1 MSTLLYSQNQSD
13 SKDKSLKVYYN
24 GFYNFDK
31 SITTN
36 DNNVTYTNEVSNYDF
51 GGISFALEIDKNSL
65 FSHEIELLPLLL
77 KINEDITYVSADGF
91 DTQIS
96 DGSKNTYLKSAVRY
110 QINHSF
116 LDDNIVTPYLGAAIQ
131 LFGDFNKS
139 NPPMSTYYPF
149 SILQAGFTISIVPG
163 LQIDLGEKIAIDID
177 LPIDL
182 VLLYN
187 TWTYNQNPMIPVEN
201 QKKSEFETSFFPKRL
216 NARLGLIYR
225 I

>member
-1 MSTLLYSQNQSD
+1 
-13 SKDKSLKVYYN
+13 
-24 GFYNFDK
+24 
-31 SITTN
+31 
-36 DNNVTYTNEVSNYDF
+36 
-51 GGISFALEIDKNSL
+51 
-65 FSHEIELLPLLL
+65 
-77 KINEDITYVSADGF
+77 
-91 DTQIS
+91 
-96 DGSKNTYLKSAVRY
+96 
-110 QINHSF
+110 
-116 LDDNIVTPYLGAAIQ
+116 
-131 LFGDFNKS
+131 
-139 NPPMSTYYPF
+139 MSTYYPF